1 MSALPSASKLE
12 LAEICEGSA
21 VLEGVETT
29 DMFAEL
35 GTEKHRFLARA
46 LEVGREKALAEVP
59 DKHRSACAVMDLE
72 QLPAGQPG
80 AWAAEVAY
88 AFDVDTGIAREIGR
102 GIDRRYTENGIR
114 DTEIP
119 GTIDLQALSAD
130 GEAVVPA
137 DYKTGY
143 TRVTRAQENLQLLF
157 AAVCASLVYRKNAAQ
172 GAILYPGPDG
182 DQPYFD
188 TAVWDAFDL
197 DAARLRLIALG
208 KRIIAA
214 RRAYHEGDPTTG
226 EVKQPRLVVGKHCRY
241 CPAITT
247 CPAQGR
253 FIARLVHDEEKTLA
267 DLRGLINTQTA
278 HLVYNRIKAA
288 KLVLDRAEAV
298 LYAYA
303 ANNPIPLSDGRVLG
317 KTLSERESL
326 DAQATVALLG
336 NMFGA
341 EVAKDAV
348 EFKATKASVKRS
360 LVKHLGAAGKKM
372 TRFLKTLRE
381 SGGVHV
387 KTKETVKEFFPGVQ
401 EPEEGEE
408 AA

>member
-1 MSALPSASKLE
+1 MSALPSASKNE
-12 LAEICEGSA
+12 LAEICPGSA
-21 VLEGVETT
+21 VLDGVETS
-29 DMFAEL
+29 DFFADL

-46 LEVGREKALAEVP
+46 LESGRDAALAEVP
-59 DKHRSACAVMDLE
+59 DRHRSACAQMNLE
-72 QLPAGQPG
+72 SLPAGQPG
-80 AWAAEVAY
+80 AWAAEVAF
-88 AFDVDTGIAREIGR
+88 AFDVFTGEARELGR
-102 GIDRRYTENGIR
+102 GIDRRYAEAGLR
-114 DTEIP
+114 ESEMA
-119 GTIDLQALSAD
+119 GTIDLLALSAD
-130 GEAVVPA
+130 GDAVVVV
-137 DYKTGY
+137 DYKCGW
-143 TRVTRAQENLQLLF
+143 TRVTRGQENLQLLF
-157 AAVCASLVYRKNAAQ
+157 AAVCGAQVFRKLAAR

-182 DQPYFD
+182 EDPFFD
-188 TAVWDAFDL
+188 SGTWDAFDL
-197 DAARLRLIALG
+197 DAARLRLMKLG
-208 KRIIAA
+208 QYLLAA

-372 TRFLKTLRE
+372 TRFLKTLRD